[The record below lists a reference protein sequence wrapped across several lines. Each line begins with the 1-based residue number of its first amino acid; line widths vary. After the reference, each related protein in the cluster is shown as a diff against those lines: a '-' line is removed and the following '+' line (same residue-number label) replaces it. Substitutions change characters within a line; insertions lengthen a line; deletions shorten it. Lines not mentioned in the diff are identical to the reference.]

1 MFCLVCD
8 IDFLKLSMPYLNG
21 KIGKKKTSVHSIYFD
36 SAFINSSEFLCM
48 ILNNVMFAI
57 VRVVSA

>member
-1 MFCLVCD
+1 M
-8 IDFLKLSMPYLNG
+8 SYLNG

-48 ILNNVMFAI
+48 ILHNVMFAI